1 MSNDSIALTARKAF
15 ERGSALVQQGKYD
28 QALPE
33 LHSAEAM
40 FRQLDVPG
48 HPFTRP
54 LSNGVSGLANALYL
68 IGRCHQELSG
78 FQQAILHYESSFIN
92 AKFEKRL
99 PFRKFSKSI
108 NENLLVCY
116 DRLLFL
122 NLPDRVDD
130 MLKSDPVIDAAYQFP
145 YSLDKEAVILARLFE
160 LSRERYGKYR
170 DFYRRAKAKDTEIR
184 RREKK
189 SEEGSMRR
197 LSLIIWSILIIIW
210 AIYGTVVIDA
220 LLKQN

>member
-1 MSNDSIALTARKAF
+1 MSSDSIALKARKAF
-15 ERGSALVQQGKYD
+15 ERGSAFVQQGKYD

-40 FRQLDVPG
+40 FRQIDVPG
-48 HPFTRP
+48 HPFSRP
-54 LSNGVSGLANALYL
+54 LSNGVSGFANALYL
-68 IGRCHQELSG
+68 IGRCHQELSD
-78 FQQAILHYESSFIN
+78 FHQAILHYESSFVN
-92 AKFEKRL
+92 SKFEKRL

-122 NLPDRVDD
+122 SLAGRIDD
-130 MLKSDPVIDAAYQFP
+130 ILKSDPMIDAAYQFP
-145 YSLDKEAVILARLFE
+145 YSLDKDAAIPARLFE

-184 RREKK
+184 KREKK
-189 SEEGSMRR
+189 SEEGSMRQ